1 VSAIF
6 LVQEVYGMKGRTT
19 SGKEVEDKG
28 VGLFG
33 DKKADSVVNSVEG
46 FGKIETVTDDSI

>member
-1 VSAIF
+1 
-6 LVQEVYGMKGRTT
+6 MKGRTT